1 MNCESDAMYRLIR
14 TKPQHS
20 SSDSGVFSIQPSEW
34 LFRIGNSVG
43 CFDMLKAFIS
53 SMHPRGSAPPESPS
67 SHNIFLCIFSG
78 TGGAPPYLVRGAPY
92 LGGREQRRV
101 LAHSAE
107 RPKEPLMYTVGYYN
121 DEDFR
126 AFYSGQDAANIDDFF
141 TDNGEYLMVYLP
153 EVTDRE
159 FLAGLRYGNGCD
171 ALCQSG
177 YALDE
182 AEEALRDMYA
192 LAV

>member
-1 MNCESDAMYRLIR
+1 MLLHRLIR

-20 SSDSGVFSIQPSEW
+20 SSDSGVFSIQPSKW
-34 LFRIGNSVG
+34 LFRIGNLVG
-43 CFDMLKAFIS
+43 CFGMLKAFIS
-53 SMHPRGSAPPESPS
+53 SMHLRGSAPPENPS
-67 SHNIFLCIFSG
+67 SHNIFCVFSPARAVQPLILSG
-78 TGGAPPYLVRGAPY
+78 VPRTF
-92 LGGREQRRV
+92 GGREQRCV
-101 LAHSAE
+101 LTPAE

-126 AFYSGQDAANIDDFF
+126 AFYSGQDAANIDDFY

>member
-1 MNCESDAMYRLIR
+1 MAHRRQARPHLIFR
-14 TKPQHS
+14 AAGGGNLAGECASRKPLVTQYFF
-20 SSDSGVFSIQPSEW
+20 GVFLAQ
-34 LFRIGNSVG
+34 
-43 CFDMLKAFIS
+43 
-53 SMHPRGSAPPESPS
+53 
-67 SHNIFLCIFSG
+67 
-78 TGGAPPYLVRGAPY
+78 GGAAPYLVRGAPY

-101 LAHSAE
+101 LTHSAE

>member
-1 MNCESDAMYRLIR
+1 
-14 TKPQHS
+14 
-20 SSDSGVFSIQPSEW
+20 
-34 LFRIGNSVG
+34 
-43 CFDMLKAFIS
+43 
-53 SMHPRGSAPPESPS
+53 
-67 SHNIFLCIFSG
+67 
-78 TGGAPPYLVRGAPY
+78 
-92 LGGREQRRV
+92 
-101 LAHSAE
+101 
-107 RPKEPLMYTVGYYN
+107 MYTVGYYN

-171 ALCQSG
+171 VLCQSG

>member
-1 MNCESDAMYRLIR
+1 
-14 TKPQHS
+14 
-20 SSDSGVFSIQPSEW
+20 
-34 LFRIGNSVG
+34 
-43 CFDMLKAFIS
+43 
-53 SMHPRGSAPPESPS
+53 
-67 SHNIFLCIFSG
+67 
-78 TGGAPPYLVRGAPY
+78 
-92 LGGREQRRV
+92 
-101 LAHSAE
+101 
-107 RPKEPLMYTVGYYN
+107 MYTVGYCN

-126 AFYSGQDAANIDDFF
+126 ACYSGQDAANIDDFF

-153 EVTDRE
+153 EVADRE

-177 YALDE
+177 YAIDE

>member
-1 MNCESDAMYRLIR
+1 MTEFPLQRVGGGARLQKAPCHPIFF
-14 TKPQHS
+14 
-20 SSDSGVFSIQPSEW
+20 GVFLAQ
-34 LFRIGNSVG
+34 
-43 CFDMLKAFIS
+43 
-53 SMHPRGSAPPESPS
+53 
-67 SHNIFLCIFSG
+67 
-78 TGGAPPYLVRGAPY
+78 GGAAPYRVRGAPY

-126 AFYSGQDAANIDDFF
+126 AFYS
-141 TDNGEYLMVYLP
+141 GEYLMVYLP

>member
-1 MNCESDAMYRLIR
+1 
-14 TKPQHS
+14 
-20 SSDSGVFSIQPSEW
+20 
-34 LFRIGNSVG
+34 
-43 CFDMLKAFIS
+43 
-53 SMHPRGSAPPESPS
+53 
-67 SHNIFLCIFSG
+67 
-78 TGGAPPYLVRGAPY
+78 
-92 LGGREQRRV
+92 
-101 LAHSAE
+101 
-107 RPKEPLMYTVGYYN
+107 MYTVGYYN

-141 TDNGEYLMVYLP
+141 TENGEYLMVYLP
-153 EVTDRE
+153 EVADRE

-171 ALCQSG
+171 VLCQSG

>member
-1 MNCESDAMYRLIR
+1 MAIPYWQLGGLLWHVKSFYKLDASAGECASR
-14 TKPQHS
+14 KPLVAQY
-20 SSDSGVFSIQPSEW
+20 
-34 LFRIGNSVG
+34 
-43 CFDMLKAFIS
+43 
-53 SMHPRGSAPPESPS
+53 
-67 SHNIFLCIFSG
+67 FLCIFSG
-78 TGGAPPYLVRGAPY
+78 TGGAAPYLVRGAPY

-101 LAHSAE
+101 LTHSAE

>member
-1 MNCESDAMYRLIR
+1 MGDGATALRRQASPHLIFR
-14 TKPQHS
+14 VAGECASRKSLVTQYS
-20 SSDSGVFSIQPSEW
+20 FGVFLAQ
-34 LFRIGNSVG
+34 
-43 CFDMLKAFIS
+43 
-53 SMHPRGSAPPESPS
+53 
-67 SHNIFLCIFSG
+67 
-78 TGGAPPYLVRGAPY
+78 GGAVPYLVRGAPY

-101 LAHSAE
+101 LTHSAE

>member
-1 MNCESDAMYRLIR
+1 MTEFPMRCAGGGEQQR
-14 TKPQHS
+14 P
-20 SSDSGVFSIQPSEW
+20 GVSP
-34 LFRIGNSVG
+34 
-43 CFDMLKAFIS
+43 
-53 SMHPRGSAPPESPS
+53 SAPNLREVYVGGGGVRLQKNPS
-67 SHNIFLCIFSG
+67 SRNILRIFSG
-78 TGGAPPYLVRGAPY
+78 TGGAAPYRVRGALY
-92 LGGREQRRV
+92 LGGREQRHV

-107 RPKEPLMYTVGYYN
+107 QPKEPPMYTVGYYN

>member
-1 MNCESDAMYRLIR
+1 
-14 TKPQHS
+14 
-20 SSDSGVFSIQPSEW
+20 
-34 LFRIGNSVG
+34 
-43 CFDMLKAFIS
+43 
-53 SMHPRGSAPPESPS
+53 
-67 SHNIFLCIFSG
+67 
-78 TGGAPPYLVRGAPY
+78 
-92 LGGREQRRV
+92 
-101 LAHSAE
+101 
-107 RPKEPLMYTVGYYN
+107 MYTVGYYN

-126 AFYSGQDAANIDDFF
+126 AFYSGQDAAIIDDFF

-159 FLAGLRYGNGCD
+159 FLAGLRYGNGWGG
-171 ALCQSG
+171 LRPSG

>member
-1 MNCESDAMYRLIR
+1 
-14 TKPQHS
+14 
-20 SSDSGVFSIQPSEW
+20 
-34 LFRIGNSVG
+34 
-43 CFDMLKAFIS
+43 
-53 SMHPRGSAPPESPS
+53 
-67 SHNIFLCIFSG
+67 
-78 TGGAPPYLVRGAPY
+78 
-92 LGGREQRRV
+92 
-101 LAHSAE
+101 
-107 RPKEPLMYTVGYYN
+107 MYTVGYYN

-141 TDNGEYLMVYLP
+141 TDNGEYLMAYLP
-153 EVTDRE
+153 EVTDCE

>member
-1 MNCESDAMYRLIR
+1 
-14 TKPQHS
+14 
-20 SSDSGVFSIQPSEW
+20 
-34 LFRIGNSVG
+34 
-43 CFDMLKAFIS
+43 
-53 SMHPRGSAPPESPS
+53 MHPRGERASRKPLVAQY
-67 SHNIFLCIFSG
+67 FLVFFWRRVVQSLILSG
-78 TGGAPPYLVRGAPY
+78 VPRTF
-92 LGGREQRRV
+92 GGREQRRV
-101 LAHSAE
+101 LAPSAE

-121 DEDFR
+121 DENFR

>member
-1 MNCESDAMYRLIR
+1 MSQLNCFGASQVRGWAVGERASK
-14 TKPQHS
+14 KPLVTQYFCVFS
-20 SSDSGVFSIQPSEW
+20 PAQAVQPVILSGV
-34 LFRIGNSVG
+34 
-43 CFDMLKAFIS
+43 
-53 SMHPRGSAPPESPS
+53 PRT
-67 SHNIFLCIFSG
+67 F
-78 TGGAPPYLVRGAPY
+78 
-92 LGGREQRRV
+92 GGREQRRV
-101 LAHSAE
+101 LTHSAE

-121 DEDFR
+121 DDDFR

>member
-1 MNCESDAMYRLIR
+1 MTEFPARCVVYVGGGGVRLQK
-14 TKPQHS
+14 T
-20 SSDSGVFSIQPSEW
+20 
-34 LFRIGNSVG
+34 L
-43 CFDMLKAFIS
+43 
-53 SMHPRGSAPPESPS
+53 
-67 SHNIFLCIFSG
+67 SHNIFSGFSPAWAVQPLILSG
-78 TGGAPPYLVRGAPY
+78 VPRTLGVENNDAFSPP
-92 LGGREQRRV
+92 
-101 LAHSAE
+101 SAE

-141 TDNGEYLMVYLP
+141 TDNGEYLMAYLP

-177 YALDE
+177 YALDD

>member
-1 MNCESDAMYRLIR
+1 MTEFPLQRVGGGARLQKAPCHPIFF
-14 TKPQHS
+14 
-20 SSDSGVFSIQPSEW
+20 GVFLAQ
-34 LFRIGNSVG
+34 
-43 CFDMLKAFIS
+43 
-53 SMHPRGSAPPESPS
+53 
-67 SHNIFLCIFSG
+67 
-78 TGGAPPYLVRGAPY
+78 GGAAPYLVRGAPY

-101 LAHSAE
+101 LTPSAE

-141 TDNGEYLMVYLP
+141 TDNGEYLMAYLP

-159 FLAGLRYGNGCD
+159 FRAGLRYGNGCD

>member
-1 MNCESDAMYRLIR
+1 MLLHRLIR

-34 LFRIGNSVG
+34 LFCIGNSVG

-53 SMHPRGSAPPESPS
+53 SMHLRGSAPPENPS
-67 SHNIFLCIFSG
+67 SRNIFSG
-78 TGGAPPYLVRGAPY
+78 FSPARCGAAPYLVRGAPY
-92 LGGREQRRV
+92 FGSREQRRV

-107 RPKEPLMYTVGYYN
+107 RPKKPLMYTVGYYN

-159 FLAGLRYGNGCD
+159 FLAGLRYCNRCD

>member
-1 MNCESDAMYRLIR
+1 
-14 TKPQHS
+14 
-20 SSDSGVFSIQPSEW
+20 
-34 LFRIGNSVG
+34 
-43 CFDMLKAFIS
+43 MLKAFIS
-53 SMHPRGSAPPESPS
+53 SMHPRGSAPPENPLSR
-67 SHNIFLCIFSG
+67 NIFCAFSPARAVQPIILSG
-78 TGGAPPYLVRGAPY
+78 VPRTFD
-92 LGGREQRRV
+92 GREQRRV
-101 LAHSAE
+101 LTHSAE

-126 AFYSGQDAANIDDFF
+126 AFYSGQDAANINDFF

>member
-1 MNCESDAMYRLIR
+1 MVEDAKPWHKILQAQARQPLIL
-14 TKPQHS
+14 
-20 SSDSGVFSIQPSEW
+20 SGVPRTLAVENNNAFSPTPPSDQ
-34 LFRIGNSVG
+34 R
-43 CFDMLKAFIS
+43 
-53 SMHPRGSAPPESPS
+53 SPS
-67 SHNIFLCIFSG
+67 CTRLVTTMTKTSALS
-78 TGGAPPYLVRGAPY
+78 TPARTPPI
-92 LGGREQRRV
+92 
-101 LAHSAE
+101 
-107 RPKEPLMYTVGYYN
+107 
-121 DEDFR
+121 
-126 AFYSGQDAANIDDFF
+126 IDDFF
-141 TDNGEYLMVYLP
+141 TENGEYLMVYLP

>member
-1 MNCESDAMYRLIR
+1 
-14 TKPQHS
+14 
-20 SSDSGVFSIQPSEW
+20 
-34 LFRIGNSVG
+34 
-43 CFDMLKAFIS
+43 
-53 SMHPRGSAPPESPS
+53 
-67 SHNIFLCIFSG
+67 
-78 TGGAPPYLVRGAPY
+78 
-92 LGGREQRRV
+92 
-101 LAHSAE
+101 
-107 RPKEPLMYTVGYYN
+107 MYTDGYYS

-141 TDNGEYLMVYLP
+141 TDNGEYLMEHLP

-159 FLAGLRYGNGCD
+159 FLAGLRYGNHCD

-182 AEEALRDMYA
+182 AEDAFRDMYA

>member
-1 MNCESDAMYRLIR
+1 MAIPYWQLGGLLWHVKSFYKLDASAGECTSRKPLVTQIFCVFFPVRVVQPLIL
-14 TKPQHS
+14 S
-20 SSDSGVFSIQPSEW
+20 
-34 LFRIGNSVG
+34 
-43 CFDMLKAFIS
+43 
-53 SMHPRGSAPPESPS
+53 
-67 SHNIFLCIFSG
+67 
-78 TGGAPPYLVRGAPY
+78 GAPRTF
-92 LGGREQRRV
+92 GGREQRRV
-101 LAHSAE
+101 LTHSAE
-107 RPKEPLMYTVGYYN
+107 RPKEPLIYTVGYYN

-171 ALCQSG
+171 VLCQSG

>member
-1 MNCESDAMYRLIR
+1 
-14 TKPQHS
+14 
-20 SSDSGVFSIQPSEW
+20 
-34 LFRIGNSVG
+34 
-43 CFDMLKAFIS
+43 
-53 SMHPRGSAPPESPS
+53 
-67 SHNIFLCIFSG
+67 
-78 TGGAPPYLVRGAPY
+78 
-92 LGGREQRRV
+92 
-101 LAHSAE
+101 
-107 RPKEPLMYTVGYYN
+107 MYTVGYYN

-182 AEEALRDMYA
+182 AEEALATCTRSPYSPPAHARHPSVRGPGVFCCTQTPLHVVMW
-192 LAV
+192 LNGVQTTVNIL

>member
-1 MNCESDAMYRLIR
+1 MTEFPLQRVGGGARLQKAPCHPIFF
-14 TKPQHS
+14 
-20 SSDSGVFSIQPSEW
+20 GVFLAQ
-34 LFRIGNSVG
+34 
-43 CFDMLKAFIS
+43 
-53 SMHPRGSAPPESPS
+53 
-67 SHNIFLCIFSG
+67 
-78 TGGAPPYLVRGAPY
+78 GGAAPYRVRGAPY

-101 LAHSAE
+101 LTPSAE

-141 TDNGEYLMVYLP
+141 TENGEYLMVYLP